1 MEVEINLWNN
11 MDASAPYFAVQKTQK
26 ALTKLSLKSWEYKG
40 RIGLFLVEQV
50 IQGTIYPLGHL
61 PVFNPPNEAL
71 PLLFKVKVVRGQ
83 FLFSS
88 NCVVNSINH
97 DFRLEQQKNACNTLY
112 LESTFYPFI
121 LSGQKLL
128 KMPKIVKLA
137 SFWKTKACS
146 QSVLP
151 DRSIFNRTKIAG
163 KCQNSNETF

>member
-1 MEVEINLWNN
+1 

-61 PVFNPPNEAL
+61 PVFNSPNEAL
-71 PLLFKVKVVRGQ
+71 PLLFKVKVVKGQ

-97 DFRLEQQKNACNTLY
+97 DFRWRTTKNVVQHIVPHYSKSQIFFQKFNFDKTP
-112 LESTFYPFI
+112 TFSRLFH
-121 LSGQKLL
+121 
-128 KMPKIVKLA
+128 PKF
-137 SFWKTKACS
+137 FWQFFS
-146 QSVLP
+146 W
-151 DRSIFNRTKIAG
+151 N
-163 KCQNSNETF
+163 